1 MSLITDRDLLL
12 VEPSVFTAAATAAAT
27 NILTATDAA
36 VAGTTLSSATSDF
49 AAAGIDEAH
58 VAVFDGEA
66 LEIIARLSATQLD
79 ISRPRAALT
88 DAKIAP
94 IAGSNKTL
102 KVNTFARLID
112 RTQHDLLQALGMR
125 DDDPDLP
132 LNAND
137 VVNAADLGHVLALR
151 VLARAFAAAA
161 ALEPE
166 TASLAD
172 RAAILAA
179 QAEAAAASLAVLID
193 TDGDGVADQTR
204 HLNVAVLRRI

>member
-102 KVNTFARLID
+102 KVNTF
-112 RTQHDLLQALGMR
+112 
-125 DDDPDLP
+125 
-132 LNAND
+132 
-137 VVNAADLGHVLALR
+137 
-151 VLARAFAAAA
+151 
-161 ALEPE
+161 
-166 TASLAD
+166 
-172 RAAILAA
+172 
-179 QAEAAAASLAVLID
+179 
-193 TDGDGVADQTR
+193 
-204 HLNVAVLRRI
+204 